1 MAVVR
6 DTAES
11 VADISFLSATP
22 PYSHTRVCQSGIVEG
37 GSDMV
42 NVGGD
47 PAQMTG
53 GARILHRSG
62 ASLRSM
68 EAGVSRAVHG
78 AENAVGDPVLSGALS
93 RFGAGLANF
102 VSDTGTQV
110 EAAAQ
115 LASNAAQDLD
125 TVGGAH

>member
-1 MAVVR
+1 M
-6 DTAES
+6 
-11 VADISFLSATP
+11 
-22 PYSHTRVCQSGIVEG
+22 G
-37 GSDMV
+37 

-53 GARILHRSG
+53 GARTLHRSG
-62 ASLRSM
+62 VSLRSM
-68 EAGVSRAVHG
+68 EKGVSGAVHSAEG
-78 AENAVGDPVLSGALS
+78 AAGEAVLSGALS

-115 LASNAAQDLD
+115 LASNAAQDLN